1 LEDAKI
7 RGRQGL
13 PPLTLLPYTWDGF
26 DWFGWGDILYVGTSL
41 MQFVQSFF
49 MFSAITDD
57 FYNGWYLNSNIFFLI
72 DALAYYIGYVIFLY
86 DMRRALY
93 SGQVPVKQTGAIS
106 EMVGD
111 AVDDSAPMLES
122 VGARP
127 SLFRR
132 VEHGFVTI
140 DEIREK
146 LITAREIRAH
156 RNSELSNRGTDA
168 VRGSRATTILNPIV
182 RRRSENNLDRLGR
195 QKQAQ
200 SEIELL

>member
-1 LEDAKI
+1 
-7 RGRQGL
+7 
-13 PPLTLLPYTWDGF
+13 
-26 DWFGWGDILYVGTSL
+26 
-41 MQFVQSFF
+41 M
-49 MFSAITDD
+49 
-57 FYNGWYLNSNIFFLI
+57 
-72 DALAYYIGYVIFLY
+72 
-86 DMRRALY
+86 
-93 SGQVPVKQTGAIS
+93 
-106 EMVGD
+106 
-111 AVDDSAPMLES
+111 DDSASMLES

-168 VRGSRATTILNPIV
+168 ARGSRATAIMNPIV
-182 RRRSENNLDRLGR
+182 QRRSENNLDRLGR